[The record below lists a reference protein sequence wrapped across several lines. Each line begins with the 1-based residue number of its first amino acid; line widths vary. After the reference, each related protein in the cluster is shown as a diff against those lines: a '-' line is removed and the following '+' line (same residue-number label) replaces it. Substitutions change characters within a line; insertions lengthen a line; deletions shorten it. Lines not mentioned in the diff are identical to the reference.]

1 MNKQLISIVIPAYNE
16 SGNIEYIYTS
26 IMKVFLEIKN
36 PYEVVFVNDGST
48 DNTSQ
53 KIVNLAK
60 VHKNIRLVDFSR
72 NFGKEIATTAGIHYA
87 TGDAIIILDA
97 DGQHPVK
104 LIPDFI
110 ELWNKGNK
118 VVVGVR
124 KNSAKDNLLKKQGS
138 RLFYKI
144 FNKFSGVT
152 LVPGSTDFR
161 LIDKEVQEAFN
172 KLNEQD
178 RITRGLIDWLGYKR
192 EYIYFSALDRHNGEA
207 TYTPKKLILLAMN
220 SFVSLSFAP
229 LFLFGYIGIIITIL
243 SFVCGLFVLVEQY
256 VLSDPMSLNI
266 TGTASLGIL
275 ILFAVGILLVSQG
288 MISVYISKIYAES
301 KRRPLFLIDRSR
313 SIL

>member
-16 SGNIEYIYTS
+16 TGNIEYIYSS
-26 IMKVFLEIKN
+26 ISKVFSKIN
-36 PYEVVFVNDGST
+36 FPFEVIFVNDGST
-48 DNTSQ
+48 DDTRQ
-53 KIVNLAK
+53 KIGNLAK
-60 VHKNIRLVDFSR
+60 DHKNIKLLDFSR
-72 NFGKEIATTAGIHYA
+72 NFGKEIATTAGIHHA
-87 TGDAIIILDA
+87 VGDAIIILDA

-104 LIPDFI
+104 LIPEFI
-110 ELWNKGNK
+110 KLWNQGNK

-138 RLFYKI
+138 KLFYKL
-144 FNKFSGVT
+144 FNKFSGVS
-152 LVPGSTDFR
+152 LIPGSTDFR
-161 LIDKEVQEAFN
+161 LIDKEVQESFI

-229 LFLFGYIGIIITIL
+229 LFLFGYIGIFITSL
-243 SFVCGLFVLVEQY
+243 SFLCGLFVLVEQY
-256 VLSDPMSLNI
+256 ILSDHIGLNI

-275 ILFAVGILLVSQG
+275 ILFAVGVLLVSQG
-288 MISVYISKIYAES
+288 MIAVYISKIYAES
-301 KRRPLFLIDRSR
+301 KRRPLFLIDKSQ